1 MKLRECNQMLM
12 NKRIGRTKLQ
22 LFSEPEQ
29 SPEPG
34 LEPEPDPNPEPS
46 HEEKKYSDD
55 DVDRIIS
62 KKFAEWQKKQERKVS
77 EAEKLGNM
85 TAEEKANQR
94 LQELEKRIQKY
105 EKDAAKSEMMKQA
118 RAILQDDGIN
128 VSDKLIERLVEDDAE
143 ATKSAVSEFASL
155 FRAEVGKAV
164 KEALKGEEPKTGGAS
179 ALTKEQ
185 ILAVKD
191 RAERQRLIREN
202 MNLFK

>member
-1 MKLRECNQMLM
+1 MKLRKVEQMLM
-12 NKRIGRTKLQ
+12 KKQIGRAKLQ
-22 LFSEPEQ
+22 LFSEPNPEQ
-29 SPEPG
+29 E
-34 LEPEPDPNPEPS
+34 PNPEPNPNP
-46 HEEKKYSDD
+46 EPEPKPGEKKYSDE

-62 KKFAEWQKKQERKVS
+62 KKFAEWQKKHDKKIS

-85 TAEEKANQR
+85 TAEEKSNQR
-94 LQELEKRIQKY
+94 LQELEERIQKY
-105 EKDAAKSEMMKQA
+105 EKDAAKAEMMKQA
-118 RAILQDDGIN
+118 RAILQDEDIN

-143 ATKSAVSEFASL
+143 STKNAVSEFATL

-164 KEALKGEEPKTGGAS
+164 KEALKGEVPKAGGTS
-179 ALTKEQ
+179 TLTKEQ

>member
-22 LFSEPEQ
+22 LFSEPEP
-29 SPEPG
+29 S
-34 LEPEPDPNPEPS
+34 PEPDPKPEPEPNPEPNPG
-46 HEEKKYSDD
+46 EKKYSDEE
-55 DVDRIIS
+55 VDRIIS

-128 VSDKLIERLVEDDAE
+128 VSDKLIERLV
-143 ATKSAVSEFASL
+143 
-155 FRAEVGKAV
+155 
-164 KEALKGEEPKTGGAS
+164 
-179 ALTKEQ
+179 
-185 ILAVKD
+185 
-191 RAERQRLIREN
+191 
-202 MNLFK
+202 